1 MERDIERVS
10 SQSDEDEKFIAKY
23 GSEAYLEAYMA
34 MMS

>member
-10 SQSDEDEKFIAKY
+10 SQNDEDEDEKFIDPY
-23 GSEAYLEAYMA
+23 EWVEAYMA